1 MYARSWLPPAVMLLL
16 PVIVITPV
24 YPQVF
29 PQQKTPASNQDN
41 GVDRRTAIEGAA
53 SVQQATNAEIET
65 RTEASDNQDTNQ
77 SGNDNVGEASPVEPR
92 GAHTE
97 TTPPENPLTEDQPSG
112 NGPTLPQ
119 LREGDVETQPPASDI
134 ETGSGPVEAP
144 AASEPDYGLSNISTE
159 EQTQI
164 SDEELEFLYQSGS
177 LKDSVRQKHEE
188 TANDSDVTEPDT
200 ISGQDELR
208 QEALQILGDSVLPR
222 EAKRL
227 HWVASETFYGGML
240 DTPVHVIRG
249 SRPGLTLCMT
259 AAVHGDELNGVE
271 IVRRLINGIEP
282 EELTGTIIG
291 VPIVNLLGFTRG
303 SRYLPDRR
311 DLNRYFP
318 GNPRGSSA
326 SRIANSFML
335 EIVSHCDRLVDLHT
349 GSLNRTNMPQ
359 LRANLDIPEVVE
371 FTRHF
376 GSTAVLHSRNIRGNL
391 RTAAT
396 DMGIPAV
403 TLELGEP
410 GSLQEDQIDFGV
422 KVMETL
428 LDKLGMVKRRRKW
441 SQPQPVYYNSRW
453 VRVNNGGLLTTTV
466 KVGAK
471 IKQGSTLGIIV
482 NPITSESYKINSPYN
497 GRVLGMSLNQFMLPG
512 YAAFNIGIVTS
523 ESQATLDAQSYECQG
538 TGMSPDQVTDE
549 FDCSAEG
556 NDEVEAPYDERDE
569 MIDNLE

>member
-1 MYARSWLPPAVMLLL
+1 MRTSRLLTPTLMLLL
-16 PVIVITPV
+16 SITAFAPV
-24 YPQVF
+24 YPQVVSE
-29 PQQKTPASNQDN
+29 PVTKPVDQDTVN
-41 GVDRRTAIEGAA
+41 
-53 SVQQATNAEIET
+53 VQQVIDSAAPAENMET
-65 RTEASDNQDTNQ
+65 
-77 SGNDNVGEASPVEPR
+77 GGEVQEM
-92 GAHTE
+92 
-97 TTPPENPLTEDQPSG
+97 PPTEDRPSG
-112 NGPTLPQ
+112 NEAALLPQ
-119 LREGDVETQPPASDI
+119 GEVSGQEDTVTPPDKATATEPESPANTRQK
-134 ETGSGPVEAP
+134 ESGPANDSHGV
-144 AASEPDYGLSNISTE
+144 STKD
-159 EQTQI
+159 QTPIQ
-164 SDEELEFLYQSGS
+164 DEELEFLYQSGS
-177 LKDSVRQKHEE
+177 LKESDGQTGVDSGNDAKAEE
-188 TANDSDVTEPDT
+188 EAESATAHDGSEQV
-200 ISGQDELR
+200 
-208 QEALQILGDSVLPR
+208 ALQILGDTIQPD

-240 DTPVHVIRG
+240 DTPVNIIRG
-249 SRPGLTLCMT
+249 PKPGLTLCIT

-271 IVRRLINGIEP
+271 IVRRLINGITP

-326 SRIANSFML
+326 SRIANSFMR

-371 FTRHF
+371 FTRRF
-376 GSTAVLHSRNIRGNL
+376 GSTAVLHSRHIHGNL

-403 TLELGEP
+403 TMELGEP
-410 GSLQEDQIDFGV
+410 GSLQEQHIDFGV

-428 LDKLGMVKRRRKW
+428 LDRLGMVKRRRNW
-441 SQPQPVYYNSRW
+441 SHPQPVYYNSRW

-471 IKQGSTLGIIV
+471 VRHGSTLGIIV
-482 NPITSESYKINSPYN
+482 NPITSETYKIKSPYN
-497 GRVLGMSLNQFMLPG
+497 GRILGMSLNQFMLPG

-523 ESQATLDAQSYECQG
+523 ETEAPLDAQSYECQG
-538 TGMSPDQVTDE
+538 TGMNADQVNDE
-549 FDCSAEG
+549 FDCSADD
-556 NDEVEAPYDERDE
+556 NDEAEYPYDERDE
-569 MIDNLE
+569 MLDDVE

>member
-1 MYARSWLPPAVMLLL
+1 MTVKHHFIIILFLICSVTVMD
-16 PVIVITPV
+16 PV
-24 YPQVF
+24 YPQESLDDFKSVEGEDTDNASRSLGAGTNDTQNSTASGAETAPGSEDPNSREVTQPETGGVEGPSVTGIPGIDARATVF
-29 PQQKTPASNQDN
+29 DPENGDNSSQIESN
-41 GVDRRTAIEGAA
+41 
-53 SVQQATNAEIET
+53 
-65 RTEASDNQDTNQ
+65 
-77 SGNDNVGEASPVEPR
+77 
-92 GAHTE
+92 E
-97 TTPPENPLTEDQPSG
+97 TTAGTDTHGDADGTSIDDQTP
-112 NGPTLPQ
+112 
-119 LREGDVETQPPASDI
+119 
-134 ETGSGPVEAP
+134 
-144 AASEPDYGLSNISTE
+144 
-159 EQTQI
+159 I

-177 LKDSVRQKHEE
+177 LK
-188 TANDSDVTEPDT
+188 EPE
-200 ISGQDELR
+200 QQ
-208 QEALQILGDSVLPR
+208 QEAVVDREPPGGEPAVSEDEEDEQQTALEILGDTVEPGKAR
-222 EAKRL
+222 RL

-249 SRPGLTLCMT
+249 SRSGLTLCLT

-271 IVRRLINGIEP
+271 IVRRLLDGITAD
-282 EELTGTIIG
+282 ELTGTIIG

-326 SRIANSFML
+326 SRIAYSFMQ

-359 LRANLDIPEVVE
+359 LRANLDNPEVVE

-391 RTAAT
+391 RTAT
-396 DMGIPAV
+396 VNMGVPAV

-410 GSLQEDQIDFGV
+410 GSLQEKHIKYGV

-441 SQPQPVYYNSRW
+441 SEPQPVYYNSRW

-466 KVGAK
+466 KVGARVK
-471 IKQGSTLGIIV
+471 HGGTLGIIV
-482 NPITSESYKINSPYN
+482 NPITSETYKILSPYN

-523 ESQATLDAQSYECQG
+523 ETEATQDAQTFECEG
-538 TGMSPDQVTDE
+538 SGMSPDQVTDE
-549 FDCSAEG
+549 FDCSADG
-556 NDEVEAPYDERDE
+556 NDEVEPPYDERDE
-569 MIDNLE
+569 MIDDLE